1 MSPVRTSVK
10 IAGAAGVAAIA
21 AGIGASQALA
31 DTATPTPSGTT
42 SSAPAQGE
50 APGPVGRGGPGGGGP
65 GGGGPGRGH
74 GPGGADAAALAKEL
88 GVTEAKVQAALEAVR
103 EAAKPDDPATPPA
116 EGTKPSPP
124 TEAERA
130 AREKARATALAKE
143 LGVSEAK
150 VQAAFDALEADR
162 KAARET
168 ALSSRLDSAVA
179 DGKLTAADKASVL
192 KAFEA
197 GVLGGAPRP

>member
-31 DTATPTPSGTT
+31 DTTTPAPSSTS
-42 SSAPAQGE
+42 SSAPAQPDADTPAGK
-50 APGPVGRGGPGGGGP
+50 GPGGPGGSG
-65 GGGGPGRGH
+65 GRGH

-88 GVTEAKVQAALEAVR
+88 GVTEAKVKAALDAVR
-103 EAAKPDDPATPPA
+103 EASRPDKAPTPPT
-116 EGTKPSPP
+116 EGTKPTPP
-124 TEAERA
+124 TEAERT
-130 AREKARATALAKE
+130 AREKARTSALAKE
-143 LGVSEAK
+143 LGLSEAK
-150 VQAAFDALEADR
+150 VQAAFDAVRADR
-162 KAARET
+162 EAARKTE
-168 ALSSRLDSAVA
+168 LSSRLDTAVE

-197 GVLGGAPRP
+197 GVLGGPRP